1 MTTTTTT
8 TATTTTTTTE
18 SNENEYINNDG
29 ETLGA
34 TAIVTATATTTR
46 MITTT
51 TAMTESSENEYVNNN
66 EEIRG
71 NNDEEAEGGTDDSDQ
86 EWARRAEA
94 ERGVRA
100 EERRNWMR
108 EWRELRDECKY
119 NMLNV
124 NSSDT
129 EDEDTGQ
136 GAGHDTVRSSL
147 DGGEGRGAVYVS
159 NFFRRNSSHAP
170 PPFGDP
176 PD

>member
-1 MTTTTTT
+1 M
-8 TATTTTTTTE
+8 TATTTTTE
-18 SNENEYINNDG
+18 SDENEYINNDG
-29 ETLGA
+29 ETRGA
-34 TAIVTATATTTR
+34 TAIVTATATTTT

-51 TAMTESSENEYVNNN
+51 TTTTGSSENEYVNNN

-71 NNDEEAEGGTDDSDQ
+71 NNDGQAEGGTDDSDQ
-86 EWARRAEA
+86 EWARRTEA

-108 EWRELRDECKY
+108 EWRKLRDECKY

-136 GAGHDTVRSSL
+136 GAGHGTVRSSL